1 MEPAAY
7 YKNPRSSEPDSP
19 VSAQRSAPTPVS
31 ARALLTR
38 MLCRNLLTAAIGKRI
53 AVGMPIAGH
62 PPHRSGQA
70 RFGHPA
76 LTLGVYRRSADRARD
91 EEYAAR
97 EASRRPV
104 SSFGAT

>member
-38 MLCRNLLTAAIGKRI
+38 MLCRNLLTAAIGKRPCENVS
-53 AVGMPIAGH
+53 ACRERRTSQVDWASVESNHTAHAPIKLVLENCIFH
-62 PPHRSGQA
+62 ISPMYDFPHS
-70 RFGHPA
+70 
-76 LTLGVYRRSADRARD
+76 
-91 EEYAAR
+91 
-97 EASRRPV
+97 
-104 SSFGAT
+104 